1 MNEELDGIEPLHVSA
16 ERMAELLDKTQWAS
30 NFTWQEIL
38 AITANMRAF
47 EIKKEA
53 LLFKEGDTDQYMGII
68 VKGRVEIMKSDL
80 RNSNNRIATL
90 SQSHSLG
97 EMGILDN
104 EPRSANARAQT
115 DVLMLVMRAED
126 IKRLQDSNPT
136 VGFKLLWKIAQML
149 SQRLRRTSGQLVDYM
164 N

>member
-1 MNEELDGIEPLHVSA
+1 MNEQFEGIDALHLGA
-16 ERMAELLDKTQWAS
+16 QRMAELLDQTQWAS
-30 NFTWQEIL
+30 NFSWQEIL

-47 EIKKEA
+47 EISKGA
-53 LLFKEGDTDQYMGII
+53 TLFKEGDTDQYMGII
-68 VKGRVEIMKSDL
+68 VKGRVEIVKSDL
-80 RNSNNRIATL
+80 RNGNNHIATL

-104 EPRSANARAQT
+104 EPRSANAHAQT
-115 DVLMLVMRAED
+115 DVIMLVMRADD
-126 IKRLQDSNPT
+126 IRRLQETNPA

-164 N
+164 D